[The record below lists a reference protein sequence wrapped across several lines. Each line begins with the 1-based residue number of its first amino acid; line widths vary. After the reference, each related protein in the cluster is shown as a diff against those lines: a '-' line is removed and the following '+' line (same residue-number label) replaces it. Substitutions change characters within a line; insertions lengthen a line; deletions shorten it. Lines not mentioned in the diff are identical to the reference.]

1 MSQVNKTEQKTI
13 QQKTAKLNELVAWF
27 DSEEF
32 ILEKAMDVFK
42 EAEALATDIETDLLS
57 IKNDIHVIKQKFDTE
72 AN

>member
-13 QQKTAKLNELVAWF
+13 QQKTVKLNELVAWF

-32 ILEKAMDVFK
+32 TLENAMDVFK

-57 IKNDIHVIKQKFDTE
+57 IKNDIHIIKQKFDSDE
-72 AN
+72 N